1 MTLSPTIHA
10 SAVLVGARAVL
21 IRGPSGSGKS
31 RLAMGL
37 IQAADQGLLRF
48 ARLVADDRC
57 HLEVAHGRLLVRPA
71 KALAGMI
78 EVHGL
83 GLRGLPHEPVAVVS
97 TVIDVGD
104 ISARRMPLAS
114 EEWADL
120 EGLRLPRL
128 GVAAGREPLPLVLAY
143 LRSRAI
149 PT

>member
-1 MTLSPTIHA
+1 MASPTIHA
-10 SAVLVGARAVL
+10 SAVLVGPRALL

-37 IQAADQGLLRF
+37 IEAADQGLLRF

-57 HLEVAHGRLLVRPA
+57 HLEAVHGRLLVRPA
-71 KALAGMI
+71 EALAGMI

-83 GLRGLPHEPVAVVS
+83 GLRGLPHEPVALVSAVVDLGLS
-97 TVIDVGD
+97 
-104 ISARRMPLAS
+104 SAPRMPDPA
-114 EEWADL
+114 EEWTDL

-128 GVAAGREPLPLVLAY
+128 GVAADREPLPLVLAY

-149 PT
+149 PA

>member
-1 MTLSPTIHA
+1 
-10 SAVLVGARAVL
+10 VLVGPHAVL

-37 IQAADQGLLRF
+37 IEAADQGLLRF

-71 KALAGMI
+71 EALAGMI

-83 GLRGLPHEPVAVVS
+83 GLRRLPYEPVALVDR
-97 TVIDVGD
+97 VIDLGE

-114 EEWADL
+114 EEWTDL

-128 GVAAGREPLPLVLAY
+128 GVAADREPLRPVLAY
-143 LRSRAI
+143 LRHRAI

>member
-1 MTLSPTIHA
+1 
-10 SAVLVGARAVL
+10 LVGPRAVL

-31 RLAMGL
+31 RLAIGL
-37 IQAADQGLLRF
+37 IEAADQGLLRF

-57 HLEVAHGRLLVRPA
+57 HLEAVHGRLLVRPA
-71 KALAGMI
+71 EALTGMI

-83 GLRGLPHEPVAVVS
+83 GLRSLPYEPVALVS
-97 TVIDVGD
+97 TVIDIGLR
-104 ISARRMPLAS
+104 SAPRMPDPS

-128 GVAAGREPLPLVLAY
+128 GVAADREPLPLVLAY

-149 PT
+149 PA

>member
-1 MTLSPTIHA
+1 MASPTIHA
-10 SAVLVGARAVL
+10 SAVLVGPRALL

-37 IQAADQGLLRF
+37 IEAADQGLLRF

-57 HLEVAHGRLLVRPA
+57 RLEAVHGRLLVRPA
-71 KALAGMI
+71 EALAGMV

-83 GLRGLPHEPVAVVS
+83 GLRGLPHEPVALVSMVVDLGL
-97 TVIDVGD
+97 IG
-104 ISARRMPLAS
+104 APRMPDPA
-114 EEWADL
+114 EEWANL

-128 GVAAGREPLPLVLAY
+128 GVAAGQEPLPLVLAY

-149 PT
+149 PA